1 MRRAGRFSWAAAS
14 PEAWADL
21 RFGASSSLP
30 VCVVKT
36 EIIAIYLCIP
46 EFLSRDDQ
54 RYGGGTHSCIK
65 YSPCSLLLL
74 ARPSTTAPPPLSSLK
89 SFLSRNVPYLVSCL
103 HCCESCSWVVA
114 LARGGPT
121 QSCDAH
127 SPIECSERAMSGVGM
142 DVSPPAQPATFTR
155 CMVSGSLGPD
165 NCRD

>member
-1 MRRAGRFSWAAAS
+1 MHWASTKVVRAGRFFWQRRLQRHGLIF
-14 PEAWADL
+14 DL
-21 RFGASSSLP
+21 GPARLCL
-30 VCVVKT
+30 CVVKT

-121 QSCDAH
+121 QWQSCDAH
-127 SPIECSERAMSGVGM
+127 SPIDRVQRARHVWRRYG
-142 DVSPPAQPATFTR
+142 
-155 CMVSGSLGPD
+155 C
-165 NCRD
+165 